1 MHVTDAR
8 ECHGAGRAFIVSD
21 VETFWLANI
30 WLTRRMDKS
39 LQHQTRNNLH
49 LMHGNLTM
57 QQMDLVKVQ
66 HQNVMAVNT
75 EVQPSRQCLVS

>member
-21 VETFWLANI
+21 GETFWLANI

-39 LQHQTRNNLH
+39 LQHKPVTIY
-49 LMHGNLTM
+49 T
-57 QQMDLVKVQ
+57 
-66 HQNVMAVNT
+66 
-75 EVQPSRQCLVS
+75 